1 MDRME
6 IEGLWSV
13 RYDLPQ
19 LPPFD
24 SEKSDLEEAGF
35 FRLENGFAY
44 GRDPWGH
51 EYSGTYTLTDGVIRA
66 SATVLRYLPDAIA
79 IFSGV
84 GDEFQLE
91 FEGEFNSPNYFSMR
105 GQLLEDP
112 AQEIVVNCSRI
123 VP

>member
-1 MDRME
+1 ME

-13 RYDLPQ
+13 KYALPQ
-19 LPPFD
+19 RPPFD
-24 SEKSDLEEAGF
+24 LGTSDPEEAGF
-35 FRLENGFAY
+35 FRLENGVAY

-51 EYSGTYTLTDGVIRA
+51 EYSGTYSVTDGVIRA
-66 SATVLRYLPDAIA
+66 SAVVLRYLPDAIA

-91 FEGEFNSPNYFSMR
+91 FEGEFNNPNHFSMR

-112 AQEIVVNCSRI
+112 VQEIVVTCSRI
-123 VP
+123 MP

>member
-1 MDRME
+1 ME

-13 RYDLPQ
+13 KYDLPQ
-19 LPPFD
+19 RPPFD
-24 SEKSDLEEAGF
+24 SGAADPQEAGF
-35 FRLENGFAY
+35 FRLENGTAY

-51 EYSGTYTLTDGVIRA
+51 EYSGTYSLTDGVIRA

-84 GDEFQLE
+84 GDSFQVE
-91 FEGEFNSPNYFSMR
+91 FEGEFDDPNYFSLR

-112 AQEIVVNCSRI
+112 TQEIVVNCSRI
-123 VP
+123 IP